1 MRLTLR
7 KKAFGI
13 FILFEIAMLAIFGV
27 LLYTLNQAEAE
38 SLREE
43 RAKRIIGET
52 QSFGLL
58 FTKAG
63 DSIVTYGKTH
73 DQNALKPFDEAV
85 GKFPAK
91 VEWLREQFKDSPEQ
105 SQTFARVE
113 ENSQQMV
120 KLMTKVRKAIPT
132 LDDVDAAAL
141 VLEARARV
149 QPKLDVL
156 VKDSMTLIERENQI
170 VNASPERARAQRA
183 MYSQGVK
190 VGFVATTLL
199 AVLGLLAFMKDV
211 LGRLAVMEDNTRLLA
226 KSKEL
231 NPPLPGG
238 DEIAHLDHVFHD
250 MAAAL
255 KEAQEVRKAF
265 VAMVSHDLRSPLT
278 SVSGY
283 LELLEMGI
291 LGELTPQAT
300 DGLVK
305 ARANVTRL
313 IRLIND
319 LLDLEKMESGT
330 IKLNLSQT
338 SMKKTLDDSVE
349 VISVNAAK
357 ANVTI
362 ERAYD
367 DAMLMIDG
375 DRVVQVVVNL
385 LSNAIKFAPEGSVV
399 RIAMTTLEDGG
410 AEVRVADK
418 GRGVPEKY
426 KELIFERFRQVDDS
440 DHVQKGG
447 TGLGLPICK
456 AIVEQHGGSIGVD
469 SVEGQGSEFWFRLP
483 RRSDAAPNVVAASG
497 EFVDSVRR

>member
-38 SLREE
+38 SIREE

-52 QSFGLL
+52 QSMGLL

-63 DSIVTYGKTH
+63 DSIVKYGKTH
-73 DQNALKPFDEAV
+73 DLGALQPFDEAV
-85 GKFPAK
+85 QQFPAK
-91 VEWLREQFKDSPEQ
+91 VDWLREQFKDSPEQ
-105 SQTFARVE
+105 AAIFARVD
-113 ENSQQMV
+113 ENAQAMMRV
-120 KLMTKVRKAIPT
+120 MTKVRKALPS

-141 VLEARARV
+141 VFEARERV
-149 QPKLDVL
+149 QPRLNEL
-156 VKDSMTLIERENQI
+156 VKSSMMLIEREQQI
-170 VNASPERARAQRA
+170 VTASPDRERKQRG

-190 VGFVATTLL
+190 IGFVVTTLL

-211 LGRLAVMEDNTRLLA
+211 LGRLAIMEDNTRLLA
-226 KSKEL
+226 RSKPL
-231 NPPLPGG
+231 NPRLPGG
-238 DEIAHLDHVFHD
+238 DEIAHLDNVFHD

-291 LGELTPQAT
+291 MGDLSPQAM
-300 DGLVK
+300 DGLGK
-305 ARANVTRL
+305 ARTNVTRL

-330 IKLNLSQT
+330 IKLNLDAA
-338 SMKKTLDDSVE
+338 SMKKILDDSCEAVSVTAE
-349 VISVNAAK
+349 RASVIL
-357 ANVTI
+357 
-362 ERAYD
+362 ERAYED
-367 DAMLMIDG
+367 WELTADA

-385 LSNAIKFAPEGSVV
+385 LSNAIKFAPENSVV
-399 RIAMTTLEDGG
+399 RVVMKTLGDGG
-410 AEVRVADK
+410 VEVRVIDQ

-426 KELIFERFRQVDDS
+426 KDLIFERFRQVDDT
-440 DHVQKGG
+440 DHTKKGG

-456 AIVEQHGGSIGVD
+456 AIIEQHGGSIGVD
-469 SVEGQGSEFWFRLP
+469 SEEGRGSEFWFRLP
-483 RRSDAAPNVVAASG
+483 ARPDVAPSVVAASG
-497 EFVDSVRR
+497 EFVDAGRR